1 MSKPYDYQAFEEQLE
16 IILARDAIRGWEGFG
31 PGHYRINGELD
42 IWPRRRKYMYLET
55 GEHGQYQDLTN
66 FLTLVCV

>member
-16 IILARDAIRGWEGFG
+16 ILLATDAIQGWEGFG

-42 IWPRRRKYMYLET
+42 IWPRRRKYFYHPT
-55 GEHGQYQDLTN
+55 AEHGQYKN
-66 FLTLVCV
+66 LVEFCGLLF